1 MQHLKSLKV
10 FPVILSLLSGCLFE
24 AARGQDV
31 HSVSRI
37 ANEHQAC
44 LDAGVRMRNCSERY
58 FLRMD
63 SLLRAVIKTKSSGL
77 GPGSALQFKT
87 AQANWEARKVA
98 FFKKEDERFMA
109 LQRKGIWGRDNIME
123 IYSEKGDFI
132 KKRILVLLSQ
142 K

>member
-1 MQHLKSLKV
+1 
-10 FPVILSLLSGCLFE
+10 
-24 AARGQDV
+24 
-31 HSVSRI
+31 
-37 ANEHQAC
+37 
-44 LDAGVRMRNCSERY
+44 MRNCSERY

-63 SLLRAVIKTKSSGL
+63 SLFRVVIKTKSSGL

-87 AQANWEARKVA
+87 AQANWEARKAA
-98 FFKKEDERFMA
+98 FFKKEDERCIA

-132 KKRILVLLSQ
+132 EKRILVLLSQ

>member
-1 MQHLKSLKV
+1 MQHLKALNV
-10 FPVILSLLSGCLFE
+10 FPVILSLLCGCLFE

-31 HSVSRI
+31 HSVNRI
-37 ANEHQAC
+37 ANEHQTC
-44 LDAGVRMRNCSERY
+44 LEAGFRMRNCSERY

-63 SLLRAVIKTKSSGL
+63 SLLRAVIKAKSRVL
-77 GPGSALQFKT
+77 TVDRAAHFKT
-87 AQANWEARKVA
+87 AQANWEARKAA
-98 FFKKEDERFMA
+98 FFKKEDERFMT
-109 LQRKGIWGRDNIME
+109 LQRKGIWGQDNIME